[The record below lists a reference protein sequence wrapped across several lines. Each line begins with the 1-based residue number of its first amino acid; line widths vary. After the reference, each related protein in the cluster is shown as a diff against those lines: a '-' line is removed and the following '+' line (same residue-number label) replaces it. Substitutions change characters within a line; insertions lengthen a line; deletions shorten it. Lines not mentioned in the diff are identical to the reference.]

1 VQEFLNWC
9 GKRTGLKRRLF
20 THNAPVSA
28 SPSLAD
34 VLAAES
40 VQLRRL
46 FPCNVTCAQDSEG
59 WTPLIAAAS
68 YDHEDIVQ
76 V

>member
-1 VQEFLNWC
+1 M
-9 GKRTGLKRRLF
+9 
-20 THNAPVSA
+20 
-28 SPSLAD
+28 AD
-34 VLAAES
+34 VLAAEC

-46 FPCNVTCAQDSEG
+46 VRCTVTCAQDSEG

-68 YDHEDIVQ
+68 YDHEDVVQ

>member
-1 VQEFLNWC
+1 MREKN
-9 GKRTGLKRRLF
+9 GLDAQVGI
-20 THNAPVSA
+20 APVSA

-34 VLAAES
+34 VLAAEC

-46 FPCNVTCAQDSEG
+46 VRCTVTCAQDSEG

-68 YDHEDIVQ
+68 YDHEDVVQ